1 MPEARAFAD
10 EAAAAAGFGE
20 RDRYSIKMAFGEA
33 VANAIEHGSSAGDHI
48 DLRATVE
55 GEDFVLYVRDY
66 GTFVPRVDPRGELPE
81 RGRGLAFMAEMMDE
95 VDLDPA
101 RDGTRLRLVKRL
113 PGATPPP
120 A

>member
-66 GTFVPRVDPRGELPE
+66 GTFVPRVNPRGELPE